1 MFRTPQNEAVASHM
15 LQLYQRGIQQDIAF
29 ETGQQQ
35 PYYLP
40 TSIRLGPSMPAV
52 VDGTARYHSYSG
64 GVMSGDPCCT
74 GCGSGSHCSGGA
86 MVDYSRFV
94 GGQGIKSLN
103 GVEPSKAA
111 GTQSYTTQK
120 LDMSGGA
127 AVVSQDLA
135 YEMSGAPG
143 FTSGLGIP
151 KHDQEMESLP
161 GVRRVHGG
169 RRRMTAEEKKKWG
182 QMMKEA
188 RQKKRGGQKEIHID
202 IDSHKGEPIEEKDEK
217 EKKKRGGKKE
227 IHVDIDSHKHE
238 PNDDEKKTGGGPIS
252 GFLSKIVGAKTESP
266 VDILKSANQTVLKKG
281 SILGDTVRKVG
292 SELLKSVGFGK
303 SGGVKKY
310 QKKTGGALQPVNTF
324 TAKSSPVIS
333 GGRKKQWT
341 AEERK
346 AFAEKMKAA
355 KAAKRQK

>member
-15 LQLYQRGIQQDIAF
+15 LQLYQRGIHQDIAF

-52 VDGTARYHSYSG
+52 VDGTARYHSFSG

-74 GCGSGSHCSGGA
+74 GCGSGSHCTGGA

-120 LDMSGGA
+120 QDMSGGA

-169 RRRMTAEEKKKWG
+169 RRKMTAEEKKKWG

-188 RQKKRGGQKEIHID
+188 RQKKRGGQKEIHI
-202 IDSHKGEPIEEKDEK
+202 
-217 EKKKRGGKKE
+217 
-227 IHVDIDSHKHE
+227 DIDSHKHE

-310 QKKTGGALQPVNTF
+310 QKKTGGALQPINTF

>member
-1 MFRTPQNEAVASHM
+1 MFKTPQNEAVSAHM
-15 LQLYQRGIQQDIAF
+15 LQLYHRGIQQDIAF

-35 PYYLP
+35 PYYMP
-40 TSIRLGPSMPAV
+40 TSIRLGPVMPAV
-52 VDGTARYHSYSG
+52 VDGTARYHSFSG
-64 GVMSGDPCCT
+64 GVMSDDPCCT
-74 GCGSGSHCSGGA
+74 GCGSGTHCSGGA

-111 GTQSYTTQK
+111 GTQSYTTAKLEGQK
-120 LDMSGGA
+120 TGGSI
-127 AVVSQDLA
+127 VSQDLA

-143 FTSGLGIP
+143 FTHGLGIP

-169 RRRMTAEEKKKWG
+169 RRRMTEDEKKKWG

-188 RQKKRGGQKEIHID
+188 RQKKRGSAKPKETIHID
-202 IDSHKGEPIEEKDEK
+202 INSHKN
-217 EKKKRGGKKE
+217 
-227 IHVDIDSHKHE
+227 E
-238 PNDDEKKTGGGPIS
+238 PNDDEKKTGSALKTNPS
-252 GFLSKIVGAKTESP
+252 DIVSRT
-266 VDILKSANQTVLKKG
+266 
-281 SILGDTVRKVG
+281 
-292 SELLKSVGFGK
+292 
-303 SGGVKKY
+303 GGVKKY
-310 QKKTGGALQPVNTF
+310 QKKTGGALQSINTF

-333 GGRKKQWT
+333 GKGKTGGKKQWT
-341 AEERK
+341 VEERK

>member
-1 MFRTPQNEAVASHM
+1 MFKTPQNEAVSAHM
-15 LQLYQRGIQQDIAF
+15 LQLYHRGIQQDIAF

-35 PYYLP
+35 PYYMP
-40 TSIRLGPSMPAV
+40 TSIRLGPVMPAV
-52 VDGTARYHSYSG
+52 VDGTARYHSFSG

-111 GTQSYTTQK
+111 GTQSYTTAKLEGQK
-120 LDMSGGA
+120 TGGSI
-127 AVVSQDLA
+127 VSQDLA

-143 FTSGLGIP
+143 FTHGLGIP

-169 RRRMTAEEKKKWG
+169 RRHMTAEEKKKWG

-202 IDSHKGEPIEEKDEK
+202 IDSHKGEPIEDK
-217 EKKKRGGKKE
+217 KKKRGGEKE

-238 PNDDEKKTGGGPIS
+238 PNDDEKK
-252 GFLSKIVGAKTESP
+252 K
-266 VDILKSANQTVLKKG
+266 
-281 SILGDTVRKVG
+281 
-292 SELLKSVGFGK
+292 
-303 SGGVKKY
+303 GGVKKY
-310 QKKTGGALQPVNTF
+310 QKKTGGALQSINTF

-333 GGRKKQWT
+333 GKGKEEKKKGGKKQWT